1 MGHGIISD
9 SPPSMP
15 PPIGIPPPPAIPEAR
30 PERALLY
37 IGFIVGVPNF
47 DSESVF
53 STDVRCVK
61 V

>member
-1 MGHGIISD
+1 
-9 SPPSMP
+9 MP

-37 IGFIVGVPNF
+37 IGFIGVPNF